1 MTPQPLFHV
10 CVPRS
15 SVFDQTLAD
24 TVYDL
29 NNLREIDVTAFF
41 AENYVTA
48 GMKQLLSEGFKRL
61 AGTSQS
67 ASGSFLLSQSMGGGK
82 THNLLALGLLALYP
96 DMRPDVMGDFAPPDT
111 LDTVNVVAFSGR
123 KMNLSF
129 GLWGE
134 IAEQL
139 HKKPFFNHLYSP
151 LKPPG
156 DDDWITLLTGEPTL
170 ILFDELPPYFEAAR
184 AVSVGATTLD
194 VITTTALANLLVA
207 VTSGKLPNVCVAMT
221 DLRGTS
227 YGLGSN
233 AVNEA
238 LVNLERETQRS
249 VTRIDPVQLASNE
262 LYHILRTR
270 LFEALPDGAGIEAVV
285 AAYAEAIADANK
297 VDLTKESAAQMHQS
311 IMASYLFHPAI
322 RGPVRAIPR

>member
-1 MTPQPLFHV
+1 MTLQPLFHV

-29 NNLREIDVTAFF
+29 NNLREIDATAFF

-96 DMRPDVMGDFAPPDT
+96 DMRPDAMGDFAPPGT
-111 LDTVNVVAFSGR
+111 LGTVNVVAFSGR

-139 HKKPFFNHLYSP
+139 HKKPFS
-151 LKPPG
+151 
-156 DDDWITLLTGEPTL
+156 ITST
-170 ILFDELPPYFEAAR
+170 AR
-184 AVSVGATTLD
+184 S
-194 VITTTALANLLVA
+194 
-207 VTSGKLPNVCVAMT
+207 SRRAMT
-221 DLRGTS
+221 IGLRSSPASRRLSCSTNCRRIS
-227 YGLGSN
+227 RRHAPY
-233 AVNEA
+233 
-238 LVNLERETQRS
+238 RS
-249 VTRIDPVQLASNE
+249 AR
-262 LYHILRTR
+262 
-270 LFEALPDGAGIEAVV
+270 
-285 AAYAEAIADANK
+285 
-297 VDLTKESAAQMHQS
+297 
-311 IMASYLFHPAI
+311 
-322 RGPVRAIPR
+322 PRWM